1 MRGAFVKAL
10 VELAEKDANIL
21 LLTGDLGFMVMEP
34 FSKRFPERFFNVGIA
49 EQNMVGLATGLAE
62 AGFIPYVYSI
72 VTFAA
77 LRPYEFVR
85 NGPILHQLPVR
96 IVGIGGGVEYG
107 HDGATH
113 HGLEDIGVM
122 RLQPGIAVIAPAD
135 HQQARNAFL
144 STRNLPG
151 PVYYRIGK
159 DDTTIVPGL
168 EGRFEVGHLQLIRE
182 GSDLLLVAMGSV
194 ASEVASA
201 ATTLTRS
208 GISAAVAVVASLNP
222 APVGDLVAL
231 LDRFPVVLTVEAHY
245 VTGGVGSLVA
255 EVIAEHGLNSRLLR
269 LGIWNT
275 PDGVTGSQAF
285 LHQRYGISSEA
296 IVASVMKLLGQTRLR
311 RLSIPS
317 AS

>member
-10 VELAEKDANIL
+10 VELAEKDPSIL

-34 FSKRFPERFFNVGIA
+34 FSERFPERFFNVGIA

-159 DDTTIVPGL
+159 DDKTIVPGL
-168 EGRFEVGHLQLIRE
+168 EGRFEVGRLQLIRE

-194 ASEVASA
+194 VSEVASA
-201 ATTLTRS
+201 AMTLTQS

-222 APVGDLVAL
+222 APVGDLVSL

-255 EVIAEHGLNSRLLR
+255 EVIAEYGLNSRLLR
-269 LGIWNT
+269 LGIRNT

-296 IVASVMKLLGQTRLR
+296 IVASVTKLLGQTRLR
-311 RLSIPS
+311 RLSLPS